1 MLFSKSGQYCVA
13 ELQQAQQVA
22 HKHAEVVAYGVSDH
36 AHAQTCD
43 DNIFIQ
49 IKELNDLR
57 RTLTNSLMTKR
68 MEVNVNFVVKNEPL
82 QALSIKPQPKV
93 ISAYITN
100 LEQQDACRRIA
111 LKRIYTSSE
120 ALFNQ
125 SKIYDDNY
133 FKVPRCKRNTV
144 DNLKNKNLVSD
155 YYDFTIKPGAI
166 GNYPLNV
173 TNIYTMYYLYRH
185 GLEIITPSVE
195 LTDEETLKMIN
206 LFKQTFQVEPNVE
219 VLAYGRVENMIIK
232 GNILNIEKDDYSYTL
247 IDSKERRFPVFF
259 DGISTH
265 ILNHENKM
273 LTNIE
278 TFKQV
283 ASVRLEFYD
292 EKEPDIRKAVKQFEN
307 SIIV

>member
-1 MLFSKSGQYCVA
+1 MS
-13 ELQQAQQVA
+13 
-22 HKHAEVVAYGVSDH
+22 
-36 AHAQTCD
+36 
-43 DNIFIQ
+43 
-49 IKELNDLR
+49 
-57 RTLTNSLMTKR
+57 
-68 MEVNVNFVVKNEPL
+68 
-82 QALSIKPQPKV
+82 
-93 ISAYITN
+93 N
-100 LEQQDACRRIA
+100 LAC
-111 LKRIYTSSE
+111 LP
-120 ALFNQ
+120 N
-125 SKIYDDNY
+125 
-133 FKVPRCKRNTV
+133 
-144 DNLKNKNLVSD
+144 
-155 YYDFTIKPGAI
+155 
-166 GNYPLNV
+166 
-173 TNIYTMYYLYRH
+173 RH

-195 LTDEETLKMIN
+195 LSDEDTLKMIN

-232 GNILNIEKDDYSYTL
+232 GNILNLEKDDYSYVL